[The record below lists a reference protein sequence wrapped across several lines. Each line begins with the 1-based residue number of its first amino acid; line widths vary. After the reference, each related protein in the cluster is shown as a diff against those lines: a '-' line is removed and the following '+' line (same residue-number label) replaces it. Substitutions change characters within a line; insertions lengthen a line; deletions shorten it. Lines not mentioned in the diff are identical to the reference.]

1 METKTITVQELI
13 NAIVTHNT
21 EALNDAEK
29 ELVNNISLLNEELQQ
44 LKTTL
49 AVLNNCGLSDCS
61 EYTEIENKTK
71 DYIGTIDTH
80 TEMLINVRQAIKTF
94 EERTV

>member
-1 METKTITVQELI
+1 METKIITIQELI
-13 NAIVTHNT
+13 NTIVSHDFK
-21 EALNDAEK
+21 ALNDAEK

-44 LKTTL
+44 LNTTL

-71 DYIGTIDTH
+71 DYIGTIDTR
-80 TEMLINVRQAIKTF
+80 TEMLIKIRQAIKTF